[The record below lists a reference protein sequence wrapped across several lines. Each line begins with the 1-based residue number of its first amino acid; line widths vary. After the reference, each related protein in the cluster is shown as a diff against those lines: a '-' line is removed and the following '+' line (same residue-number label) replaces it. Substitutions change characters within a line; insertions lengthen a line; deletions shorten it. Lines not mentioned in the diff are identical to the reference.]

1 MAFLK
6 VYPLPYKMLH
16 DLVKNIIGM
25 VLGDPINNPNK
36 STRSEQIGWLRYID
50 LLLHYVGIIPCTYA
64 IVATCMNR
72 HGSPLSVI
80 KVKVKITQSCPTL
93 CDPMDYIVHG
103 IPWNSSAQ
111 NTGVGS
117 LSLLQGIFQ
126 PRDRTQVS
134 RMAGGFFTSW
144 APPPTDAL

>member
-6 VYPLPYKMLH
+6 AYPLPYKMLH
-16 DLVKNIIGM
+16 DLVKNITGM
-25 VLGDPINNPNK
+25 ALGDPINNPNK
-36 STRSEQIGWLRYID
+36 STRSEQIGWLGSP
-50 LLLHYVGIIPCTYA
+50 LHNVGIIPCTYA
-64 IVATCMNR
+64 IGATCMNR

-80 KVKVKITQSCPTL
+80 KVKVKVTQSCPTL

-144 APPPTDAL
+144 APTPTDAL